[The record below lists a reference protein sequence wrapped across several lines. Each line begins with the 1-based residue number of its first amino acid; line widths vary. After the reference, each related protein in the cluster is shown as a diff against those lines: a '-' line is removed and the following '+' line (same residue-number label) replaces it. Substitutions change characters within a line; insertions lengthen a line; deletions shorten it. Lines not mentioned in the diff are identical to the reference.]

1 MQQVLKLTF
10 LLSFLLSA
18 GLVFA
23 QSAQE
28 VTLDRNTT
36 MYVDGTST
44 LHDWTVESKSATGVL
59 VMQEDGIAS
68 VSVQVPVRSL
78 ESGKSGMDRR
88 MYDALESRNHDTITF
103 TSNEITLADDNRSG
117 VAKGQL
123 TIAGQTRDHEVPF
136 TLTGEGNSWKF
147 TGSSEFTMSKFDIDP
162 PTAVMGTIRTGDE
175 IVVRFEIA
183 TRKPQFTS
191 AQ

>member
-10 LLSFLLSA
+10 LLSFIFSTS
-18 GLVFA
+18 LVFA
-23 QSAQE
+23 QANQE
-28 VTLDRNTT
+28 VTLDRNTA

-103 TSNEITLADDNRSG
+103 TSNEITLADDKRSG

-136 TLTGEGNSWKF
+136 TLTGDGNSWKF
-147 TGSSEFTMSKFDIDP
+147 TGSSDFTMSKFDIDP
-162 PTAVMGTIRTGDE
+162 PTAVMGTIRTGDA